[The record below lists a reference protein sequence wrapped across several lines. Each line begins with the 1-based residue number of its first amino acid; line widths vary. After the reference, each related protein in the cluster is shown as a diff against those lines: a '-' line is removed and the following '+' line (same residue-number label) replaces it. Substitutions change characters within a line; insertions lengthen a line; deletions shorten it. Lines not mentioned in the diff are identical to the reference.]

1 MSSRLALQGPMKA
14 IHMAGISSAG
24 TNQVGLQ
31 TAPRVA
37 KVRVAKLRKVYDDV
51 VELICLWLDC

>member
-1 MSSRLALQGPMKA
+1 MKA

-31 TAPRVA
+31 TAL
-37 KVRVAKLRKVYDDV
+37 RVAKLRKVYDDV
-51 VELICLWLDC
+51 VELIYL

>member
-37 KVRVAKLRKVYDDV
+37 KLRVANLRKV
-51 VELICLWLDC
+51 